1 MYEYQARLARIID
14 ADTVE
19 LDVDLGFRVSQ
30 RMVVRMAGIDA
41 VERRD
46 PRHKAALE
54 FLRFHLS
61 GSSPLR
67 IRTQKDS
74 REKYGRYL
82 AEIYYGEDTPSINT
96 QMISAGYAVAYEG
109 GKR

>member
-1 MYEYQARLARIID
+1 MFEYSARLVRIVD

-30 RMVVRMAGIDA
+30 RMVVRLAHIDA

-46 PRHKAALE
+46 PRHKAALDW
-54 FLRFHLS
+54 LRFQMS
-61 GSSPLR
+61 GSLPLR
-67 IRTQKDS
+67 IKTQKDS

-82 AEIYYGEDTPSINT
+82 AEVFYGEDTPSINA
-96 QMISAGYAVAYEG
+96 QMVEAGYAVAYEG
-109 GKR
+109 GRR

>member
-1 MYEYQARLARIID
+1 MFEYSARLVRIVD

-30 RMVVRMAGIDA
+30 RMVVRLAHIDA

-46 PRHKAALE
+46 PRHKAALDW
-54 FLRFHLS
+54 LRFQMS
-61 GSSPLR
+61 GSSALR
-67 IRTQKDS
+67 IKTQKDS

-82 AEIYYGEDTPSINT
+82 AEVYYAEDEVSINS
-96 QMISAGYAVAYEG
+96 QMVQAGYAVAYEG